1 MSKFKILVPLALSA
15 LAYAVSEGGFW
26 YSLFNLFT
34 GSETLVQRL
43 IYPPLFAYLAIYFV
57 GLLKNS
63 IAQYRAFGNDLAG
76 EVHDE

>member
-43 IYPPLFAYLAIYFV
+43 LYPPLFAYLAIYFV
-57 GLLKNS
+57 GLLKRYIS
-63 IAQYRAFGNDLAG
+63 QYQCLGHDLVS